1 MSELGLRADAE
12 RNRQRILVAAQ
23 ELFLERGASVSLDEV
38 AKRAKVGA
46 GTLYRRFPTREAL
59 LAATSDQLSLIHI

>member
-38 AKRAKVGA
+38 ATVSYTHL
-46 GTLYRRFPTREAL
+46 TLPTKA
-59 LAATSDQLSLIHI
+59 